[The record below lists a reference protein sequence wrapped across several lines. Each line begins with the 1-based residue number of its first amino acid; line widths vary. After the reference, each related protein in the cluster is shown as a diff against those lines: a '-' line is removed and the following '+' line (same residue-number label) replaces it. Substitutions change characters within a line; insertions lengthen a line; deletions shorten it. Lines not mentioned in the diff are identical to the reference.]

1 MKRLFF
7 MLLGM
12 LAFDVGHCQE
22 LRIDPVANTISYEEV
37 VSADSLSAVTILKLT
52 KKWAVTV
59 FGAGKDMIDYYD
71 ESDSTMIIKPVINI
85 TTKLS
90 MPVGYA
96 VKEVV
101 NEYTFRYKLEI
112 ETKKGRYRIYANDF
126 KGEIRTPNNGKIP
139 VESIFYDEG
148 KAIAGLA
155 KQKEMVPKNAQKYLP
170 NLRLEDIKQEKL
182 DLQNELDRNVRDS
195 FESLKK
201 YIRSR
206 PKKDW

>member
-1 MKRLFF
+1 MKRLLF

-12 LAFDVGHCQE
+12 LAITVGYSQE
-22 LRIDPVANTISYEEV
+22 LRVDPVANTISYEEIV
-37 VSADSLSAVTILKLT
+37 PADSLSAITILKLT

-71 ESDSTMIIKPVINI
+71 EADSTMIIKPVIKI

-101 NEYTFRYKLEI
+101 NQYNFHYKLEI

-126 KGEIRTPNNGKIP
+126 NGESKGPNGEKFT

-148 KAIAGLA
+148 KAIAGQA
-155 KQKEMVPKNAQKYLP
+155 KLKEMVPKNAQKYLP
-170 NLRLEDIKQEKL
+170 NLRLEDMKQEKL